1 MSYSRKIL
9 LCYAL
14 LSLLLGGCAVQPN
27 KTAQENTTSLKA
39 AISEANEAYQAGQ
52 AEKALGML
60 KTTANAFPAD
70 KAPWIRIAQIKF
82 DSGNYGDAIVNALEA
97 LQRDPNDKVANSI
110 VAVSSLRLSTKS
122 LSVLRSQNDLTG
134 SLKTEAQDLAK
145 VLRESLGE
153 TVLVPSQEKPVSK
166 SVAKSRS
173 ASRPSHRVTR
183 PAPISKPEASD
194 AKEDS
199 RSSNPFGALK

>member
-1 MSYSRKIL
+1 M
-9 LCYAL
+9 AF
-14 LSLLLGGCAVQPN
+14 LSLLLSGCAVQPN
-27 KTAQENTTSLKA
+27 KTAQENATSLKT

-52 AEKALGML
+52 ADKALVMF
-60 KTTANAFPAD
+60 KTTANSFPAD
-70 KAPWIRIAQIKF
+70 KTPWVRIAQIKF

-97 LQRDPNDKVANSI
+97 LQRDPNDKIANSI

-153 TVLVPSQEKPVSK
+153 TVLVPSQEKPVMK
-166 SVAKSRS
+166 TVAKVRS
-173 ASRPSHRVTR
+173 ASHSTR
-183 PAPISKPEASD
+183 RASKSAPVSKPEAND
-194 AKEDS
+194 TKEDS